1 MNPVA
6 MHDQCLAFIKGDAL
20 VSEIDGAVSYEI
32 LAKEFEFYWRQ
43 RIVKDL
49 KELELDKGISGD
61 WYGGQAA
68 IKRAAIAIAMGP
80 KW

>member
-1 MNPVA
+1 

-43 RIVKDL
+43 IILRQIQDI
-49 KELELDKGISGD
+49 ELEAGISSD
-61 WYGGQAA
+61 WYGGQA
-68 IKRAAIAIAMGP
+68 IVKNTAIAIVKGL
-80 KW
+80 K